1 MYPLIAGF
9 RRELYLFT
17 KSNTTPDLHTT
28 NPTPTYPTAAATTT
42 TTAPTPP
49 PTAATTTTTTT
60 ECSEHEKPDEQED
73 LATSTSMDVGA
84 TLVVVKDSYTEEHS
98 SNISEGET
106 RREGDEDDGHRSASH
121 VRKLHLETSLQR
133 S

>member
-1 MYPLIAGF
+1 M
-9 RRELYLFT
+9 
-17 KSNTTPDLHTT
+17 HTT
-28 NPTPTYPTAAATTT
+28 NPTPTYPTAATTT

-49 PTAATTTTTTT
+49 PTAATTTTT
-60 ECSEHEKPDEQED
+60 ECREHEKPDEQED

-84 TLVVVKDSYTEEHS
+84 TLVVVKDNYTEEHS
-98 SNISEGET
+98 SNISEGDT
-106 RREGDEDDGHRSASH
+106 RRQGDEDDGLRSASH